1 MADIFLSYAREDE
14 SRARAVAVGLESCG
28 WSVFWDRL
36 IPHGQDFTTHLQ
48 QQLDDA
54 CCIVVLWSRASVVS
68 RFVRDEAAE
77 GLNGRLVPV
86 FLEAVRQPLGFRQL
100 QAAELG
106 DWQGARPHV
115 EFDRLVV
122 SIAAIVPA
130 PMVPRVGTSEAITDA
145 IPWVGGAFDADVYI
159 SAVESDDVAVSAD
172 SWGWVTH
179 LRRALTIRL
188 AQFLG
193 DKPVVRNAKM
203 KDAAIL
209 RNRGRRPA
217 VFVAVVSPGYVGS
230 ETARQELADCQAR
243 MFKVLK
249 TPVRVDEQPREL
261 QSLLGYE
268 FFVTHEESGRQYE
281 FDVAFGPDA
290 ERRFWLRLDDMVHD
304 IVQTLRELRQEPADT
319 PSNGPDAGRRAD

>member
-1 MADIFLSYAREDE
+1 VADIFLSYAREDE
-14 SRARAVAVGLESCG
+14 SRARTVALGLESCG

-36 IPHGQDFTTHLQ
+36 IPHGQDFSTHLQ

-54 CCIVVLWSRASVVS
+54 SCIVVLWSRASVAS
-68 RFVRDEAAE
+68 HFVRDEAAE
-77 GLNGRLVPV
+77 GLNGRLVPA

-115 EFDRLVV
+115 EFDRLVE
-122 SIAAIVPA
+122 SIAAIARVPT
-130 PMVPRVGTSEAITDA
+130 VPLVGRSEAITDA
-145 IPWVGGAFDADVYI
+145 IPWVGGDFDADVYI
-159 SAVESDDVAVSAD
+159 SAVEADDVPLSGD
-172 SWGWVTH
+172 MSGWVTY
-179 LRRALTIRL
+179 LRRALTVRL
-188 AQFLG
+188 KQFLG
-193 DKPVVRNAKM
+193 NEPLVRNAQQ
-203 KDAAIL
+203 KDAPAL

-230 ETARQELADCQAR
+230 ETARQELTDCRAR
-243 MFKVLK
+243 IFKVLK

-268 FFVTHEESGRQYE
+268 FFDTDPDSGRSRA
-281 FDVAFGPDA
+281 FDVAFGPEA

-304 IVQTLRELRQEPADT
+304 IARTLRELRHEPADALSKT
-319 PSNGPDAGRRAD
+319 

>member
-1 MADIFLSYAREDE
+1 VADIFLSYAREDE
-14 SRARAVAVGLESCG
+14 PRARAVAVGLESCG

-36 IPHGQDFTTHLQ
+36 IPHGQDFSTHLQ

-54 CCIVVLWSRASVVS
+54 CCIVVLWSRASVAS
-68 RFVRDEAAE
+68 RFVRDEATE
-77 GLNGRLVPV
+77 GLNGRLVPA
-86 FLEAVRQPLGFRQL
+86 FIEPVRQPLGFRQL

-106 DWQGARPHV
+106 NWQGARPHV

-130 PMVPRVGTSEAITDA
+130 PTVPRVGTSEAITDA

-193 DKPVVRNAKM
+193 DEPVVRNAQMRK
-203 KDAAIL
+203 AATL
-209 RNRGRRPA
+209 RSRGRLPA
-217 VFVAVVSPGYVGS
+217 VFVAVVSPGYVAS
-230 ETARQELADCQAR
+230 ETARQELADCRAR
-243 MFKVLK
+243 VFKVLK
-249 TPVRVDEQPREL
+249 TPVRVDQQPREL

-268 FFVTHEESGRQYE
+268 FFVTDPDSGRQRDL
-281 FDVAFGPDA
+281 DVAFGPET
-290 ERRFWLRLDDMVHD
+290 ERRFWLQLDDMVHD
-304 IVQTLRELRQEPADT
+304 IVRTLRELRQEPADT
-319 PSNGPDAGRRAD
+319 PSNSPDSNRRAD